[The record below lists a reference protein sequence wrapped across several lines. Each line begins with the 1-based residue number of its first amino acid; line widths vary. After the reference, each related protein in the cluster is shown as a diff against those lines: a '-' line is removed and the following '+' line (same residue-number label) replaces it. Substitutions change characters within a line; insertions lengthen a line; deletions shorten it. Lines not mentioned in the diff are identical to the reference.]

1 MATRPMP
8 KKIPH
13 KPLVWLPACHR
24 NLDLD
29 DPGGYSVLADRY
41 AAAVTEL
48 GLQPVLFPMA
58 EAEDIS
64 CLLPLVDGVLLTGS
78 PSNVEATHFGATALP
93 TDVLDPRRDKLTM
106 RLVREAL
113 DHAVPLFGVCRG
125 LQEMNVAMGGSLYQ
139 TVHLEP
145 GFMDHRE
152 PAGEPMEV
160 QFAERHE
167 VLLEPDSA
175 FAEWAGGTRAFV
187 NSLHGQGIKRL
198 GEGLMA
204 EARAP
209 DGLVEGVRVMGAPAF
224 AYGVQWHPE
233 WRHRLHPF
241 YQRTLQAFARACAA
255 HRAQRDAE

>member
-1 MATRPMP
+1 M
-8 KKIPH
+8 
-13 KPLVWLPACHR
+13 
-24 NLDLD
+24 
-29 DPGGYSVLADRY
+29 
-41 AAAVTEL
+41 
-48 GLQPVLFPMA
+48 
-58 EAEDIS
+58 
-64 CLLPLVDGVLLTGS
+64 
-78 PSNVEATHFGATALP
+78 
-93 TDVLDPRRDKLTM
+93 
-106 RLVREAL
+106 
-113 DHAVPLFGVCRG
+113 
-125 LQEMNVAMGGSLYQ
+125 
-139 TVHLEP
+139 
-145 GFMDHRE
+145 
-152 PAGEPMEV
+152 